1 MQLLSRIWIVLL
13 LLAPPLAAQ
22 EFPTLGQ
29 AQSSVLVF
37 DSEVVFSGT
46 LFGRRLIDEHEA
58 VVAELRDENDRIV
71 ADLLAE
77 ERALTLQRPEME
89 ADAFREVAAA
99 FDTKAQAVRAERV
112 AASEAIADRAS
123 KLRGQFLER
132 VFPIIGRLMV
142 ERGGSVMLDRSRGSV
157 FLAIRIA
164 DITTDAIALID
175 ETIGDGRLV
184 GPAEKPLV
192 EMIIEPNL
200 TPEAE
205 PADQ

>member
-1 MQLLSRIWIVLL
+1 
-13 LLAPPLAAQ
+13 
-22 EFPTLGQ
+22 
-29 AQSSVLVF
+29 
-37 DSEVVFSGT
+37 
-46 LFGRRLIDEHEA
+46 
-58 VVAELRDENDRIV
+58 
-71 ADLLAE
+71 
-77 ERALTLQRPEME
+77 
-89 ADAFREVAAA
+89 
-99 FDTKAQAVRAERV
+99 
-112 AASEAIADRAS
+112 
-123 KLRGQFLER
+123 
-132 VFPIIGRLMV
+132 LMV